1 MSAVHT
7 PGPWFTSSRSDG
19 GIGPKS
25 NDEDQSFNIV
35 IPVAYIEAFDW
46 PGSFAHN
53 ARLIAAA
60 PELLSWLRWSLKHLP
75 DDVKQSGQYE
85 MAQAVIRKATG
96 DAT

>member
-1 MSAVHT
+1 MSAAHT

-25 NDEDQSFNIV
+25 NNEDQSFNIV

-60 PELLSWLRWSLKHLP
+60 PELLEALQYA
-75 DDVKQSGQYE
+75 VKQVPELATVPGI
-85 MAQAVIRKATG
+85 AAAIAKATG
-96 DAT
+96 ATT